1 MRTACACY
9 KRIKCKYMVNKEI
22 QRIALSTYFFL
33 SGLCFASWASRIP
46 TIKLFFNLNDAQL
59 GSILIVM
66 PLAALVGTFA
76 SGWLV
81 SKFNTRGPLLVSFVF
96 FALALIGVSSVRTTF
111 LLIWM
116 LALFSIAMRVLNI
129 AMNAQSITLQG
140 QFEKKIIGALHGVWS
155 FGGVV
160 GVLFSTLMVKNTVSI
175 QNHFIIISVITL
187 IGSLLSYKFSLTNDK
202 SSSGNKLILGKPDPF
217 ILYLGLLIFFAAICE
232 GGMFDWSGIYF
243 KDVVKEDV
251 FTYGYLLFMICMATS
266 RFFLDRILDRIG
278 MPKMYVISGI
288 LISSGILIAIL
299 FPTFSTALIG
309 FCLVGIGVS
318 AIFPMTYI
326 LAGKSK
332 KYSPGMA
339 ISIIGTYAI
348 VGMFIGPPLIG
359 YLSYAFGLKHAF
371 LLLIFCG
378 LMLIPIS
385 QLFFKTQKRRED
397 I

>member
-1 MRTACACY
+1 
-9 KRIKCKYMVNKEI
+9 
-22 QRIALSTYFFL
+22 
-33 SGLCFASWASRIP
+33 
-46 TIKLFFNLNDAQL
+46 
-59 GSILIVM
+59 
-66 PLAALVGTFA
+66 
-76 SGWLV
+76 
-81 SKFNTRGPLLVSFVF
+81 
-96 FALALIGVSSVRTTF
+96 
-111 LLIWM
+111 
-116 LALFSIAMRVLNI
+116 
-129 AMNAQSITLQG
+129 
-140 QFEKKIIGALHGVWS
+140 
-155 FGGVV
+155 
-160 GVLFSTLMVKNTVSI
+160 
-175 QNHFIIISVITL
+175 
-187 IGSLLSYKFSLTNDK
+187 
-202 SSSGNKLILGKPDPF
+202 
-217 ILYLGLLIFFAAICE
+217 
-232 GGMFDWSGIYF
+232 MFDWSGIYF

-278 MPKMYVISGI
+278 MPKMYVISGF

-299 FPTFSTALIG
+299 FPNFSSALIG

-385 QLFFKTQKRRED
+385 QLFFKTQKRGED